1 MADPVTFSEPVDPSE
16 LAQPTSSAPTEK
28 VTFSEPVDPTDLGPG
43 LAQRIVNAGNKG
55 LVGLEDFADPLA
67 PLSRLLRKGA
77 RAAGIDVGPDET
89 HEQAWEKAG
98 LVSNDP
104 SFAPQSV
111 PERYAQS
118 AAEAAGSNLVPALF
132 TLGGSAAPAAGRI
145 IASEL
150 GAAGG
155 QGVGGQAARD
165 EFPGNPYADIVGQV
179 LGGLGGGLATHLATG
194 SLEPKAPPSE
204 IKPIDGEIVEP
215 TTGIKAPA
223 VNADGAPFVGWGDDN
238 GKPYPEYGTPGETP
252 SVTPVEASPE
262 PVKKPGGAGLVVAMR
277 TADGEILKGSPG
289 SNHSDVFSD
298 NFGKVKWSGKPEDE
312 GFVTPDGTYLDRQQA
327 ADWVNSQRPTDP
339 VDITHPNGL
348 ESNEYRRVAGA
359 DTPVDEPAEPLA
371 EMPAKVGN
379 LNTDKLGLTLEDHP
393 FLAQAVKD
401 VKLDPQT
408 HADTIQQ
415 ALEMKN
421 EMSPEELVTFDPLK
435 SEQVAHSVALR
446 AQLNEAVS
454 RATKAAQAMADPAT
468 NTPAVQA
475 EFDEAMNLAGITGTA
490 ASEGSKF
497 AGQLLNSHGIKV
509 GPDGKYAKGIAA
521 MAGNYTQ
528 DMRNEMAQK
537 VLYYKGDPEQLQKY
551 LTRQTIKNNILNAL
565 NLPRSMMSTLD
576 LSAPFRQGL
585 GLIGRK
591 EFWTSFGSMFR
602 QFGSERAFKEVQNS
616 IVKSNMYPLMQK
628 AGLYIAKSNDN
639 VTAREEAFMSSY
651 AEKIPLIGKA
661 VRASDRAYTGFLN
674 KLRADTFTSI
684 VSDAEKAGIDIAS
697 DSKKLTDLGKFINNA
712 TGRGD
717 LGSLEGAAPAL
728 SAMFFSPR
736 LIKSRVNTLNPM
748 YYIKLDPMIRK
759 EALKSLLAMGGVT
772 AGVLGLAKA
781 GGMSVETDPR
791 SSDFAK
797 IKDGNT
803 RYDITG
809 GYSPYIRLA
818 TAFATNQKKTQ
829 GGEIKKYGAKY
840 GDPTL
845 YDALGTFVRTKFAPI
860 PGAALDLRLGKDVVG
875 QPVTPSKEVLK
886 MFIPMVLQD
895 MQDVYA
901 DQGAK
906 GVAKAVVPSVFGV
919 GVQNYAPHQKKT
931 KEVTFS
937 EPK

>member
-1 MADPVTFSEPVDPSE
+1 M
-16 LAQPTSSAPTEK
+16 AQPWESFNDDKPTATPSAPVWESFGGEQEETQ
-28 VTFSEPVDPTDLGPG
+28 GPG

-55 LVGLEDFADPLA
+55 IVGLEDFADPLA

-89 HEQAWEKAG
+89 HAQAWEKAG
-98 LVSNDP
+98 LISNDP
-104 SFAPQSV
+104 SFAPKGNI
-111 PERYAQS
+111 ERYAQS

-132 TLGGSAAPAAGRI
+132 TLGGSAAPQVGKI
-145 IASEL
+145 IAGEVSASA
-150 GAAGG
+150 GQGIGG
-155 QGVGGQAARD
+155 QGARD
-165 EFPGNPYADIVGQV
+165 AFPGNPYADMLGQII
-179 LGGLGGGLATHLATG
+179 GGLAGGVAVPGVHG
-194 SLEPKAPPSE
+194 MFEGKAPSDITPLGTRLSPE
-204 IKPIDGEIVEP
+204 EEQAYSGLLKTGTPDEIVDFFKDKPGLSIDPEAVQKWVASRDAP
-215 TTGIKAPA
+215 GADAAVHYKAADDVFKPEADPITAPA
-223 VNADGAPFVGWGDDN
+223 EAVVKPVSEQPSLAPDHAPQGVIEA
-238 GKPYPEYGTPGETP
+238 PPEAVRTPEAAEP
-252 SVTPVEASPE
+252 TPVEEA
-262 PVKKPGGAGLVVAMR
+262 PV
-277 TADGEILKGSPG
+277 
-289 SNHSDVFSD
+289 
-298 NFGKVKWSGKPEDE
+298 
-312 GFVTPDGTYLDRQQA
+312 
-327 ADWVNSQRPTDP
+327 
-339 VDITHPNGL
+339 
-348 ESNEYRRVAGA
+348 
-359 DTPVDEPAEPLA
+359 EPLT

-393 FLAQAVKD
+393 YLAQAVKD

-454 RATKAAQAMADPAT
+454 KATKAAQEMADPTT
-468 NTPAVQA
+468 NTPEVQA
-475 EFDEAMNLAGITGTA
+475 EFDEAMSLAGITGTA
-490 ASEGSKF
+490 VSEGSKF

-509 GPDGKYAKGIAA
+509 GPDGKYAKGIAD

-528 DMRNEMAQK
+528 DMRNEMAEK
-537 VLYYKGDPEQLQKY
+537 VLYYKGDPAELEKY

-602 QFGSERAFKEVQNS
+602 QFGSEKAFKEIQDS

-639 VTAREEAFMSSY
+639 VTAREEQFMSSY

-674 KLRADTFTSI
+674 KLRADTFSSI
-684 VSDAEKAGIDIAS
+684 LSDSEKAGIDIAS
-697 DSKKLTDLGKFINNA
+697 DPKKLADLGKFINNA
-712 TGRGD
+712 TGRGS
-717 LGSLEGAAPAL
+717 LGRLEGAAPAL
-728 SAMFFSPR
+728 SALFFSPR
-736 LIKSRVNTLNPM
+736 LIASRVNTLNPA
-748 YYIKLDPMIRK
+748 YYIGLDPVIRK
-759 EALKSLLAMGGVT
+759 EAIKSLLSMGAIT

-781 GGMSVETDPR
+781 GGMSVEADPR

-797 IKDGNT
+797 VKDGNT
-803 RYDITG
+803 RYDVTG

-829 GGEIKKYGAKY
+829 GGDIVTMGKKYGSP
-840 GDPTL
+840 DL

-860 PGAALDLRLGKDVVG
+860 PGAAIDLRIGKDVVG

-901 DQGAK
+901 DEGAK

-919 GVQNYAPHQKKT
+919 GVQNYKAKT
-931 KEVTFS
+931 KKD
-937 EPK
+937 EPVEEWKDFK